1 MRPDPGPAP
10 ELGRTRR
17 AVDRLAVLR
26 WVILGVWAALLV
38 VRVSLVTWDP
48 DADLALLGS
57 VQVASIV
64 VGVLVVV
71 AGLRHSWVLR
81 RRRIDEA
88 LGVAIRRFDPTVRL
102 VPAAPTD
109 ELRASVA
116 AEHAEIVLPPSVMW
130 GFGATEA
137 SLWQLDG
144 NRAVRVLVIGW
155 DRVVHVAL
163 EDQADSGSPGGD
175 RAAVVA
181 VHYIAQDD
189 TGAVASFMVR
199 RGMGSPRVFGRER
212 RVERLV
218 RDLAAERIT
227 L

>member
-1 MRPDPGPAP
+1 M
-10 ELGRTRR
+10 
-17 AVDRLAVLR
+17 VR

-38 VRVSLVTWDP
+38 VRVSLGTWDP
-48 DADLALLGS
+48 HTNLTLLGS
-57 VQVASIV
+57 VQVASVV

-71 AGLRHSWVLR
+71 AGLRQSWVAR
-81 RRRIDEA
+81 RRRVDEA
-88 LGVAIRRFDPTVRL
+88 LGAAVRRFDPTVRL
-102 VPAAPTD
+102 VPAVPTD

-116 AEHAEIVLPPSVMW
+116 AEHAEIVLPTSVMW

-144 NRAVRVLVIGW
+144 NRATRVLVIGW

-163 EDQADSGSPGGD
+163 EAPDDTGSRGG

-181 VHYIAQDD
+181 IHYIGPDD
-189 TGAVASFMVR
+189 NGAVASFLVR
-199 RGMGSPRVFGRER
+199 RGLGSPRVLGRER
-212 RVERLV
+212 RVEQLV
-218 RDLAAERIT
+218 RDLTAERIT